1 MFLISITYV
10 KPIEEIEQHLAAHN
24 SWLDK
29 YYLSGDFIAS
39 GRKIPRTGGII
50 LVKAASKNI
59 VNDMLKSEPFYVA
72 KLATYEILEFRITKT
87 NNKGID
93 LE

>member
-1 MFLISITYV
+1 
-10 KPIEEIEQHLAAHN
+10 
-24 SWLDK
+24 
-29 YYLSGDFIAS
+29 
-39 GRKIPRTGGII
+39 
-50 LVKAASKNI
+50 
-59 VNDMLKSEPFYVA
+59 MLKSEPFNIA

>member
-24 SWLDK
+24 AWLDK
-29 YYLSGDFIAS
+29 YYLSNDFIAS

-50 LVKAASKNI
+50 LVKAASKSI
-59 VNDMLKSEPFYVA
+59 LNDMIKSEPFYVA
-72 KLATYEILEFRITKT
+72 KLATYEILEFRVTKT

>member
-1 MFLISITYV
+1 MFLVNITYV
-10 KPIEEIEQHLAAHN
+10 KPIEKIEQHLAAHN
-24 SWLDK
+24 VWLDK
-29 YYLSGDFIAS
+29 HYLSGDFVAS
-39 GRKIPRTGGII
+39 GRKVPRTGGII
-50 LVKAASKNI
+50 LVKAASKSI
-59 VNDMLKSEPFYVA
+59 VDGMLKSEPFNIA